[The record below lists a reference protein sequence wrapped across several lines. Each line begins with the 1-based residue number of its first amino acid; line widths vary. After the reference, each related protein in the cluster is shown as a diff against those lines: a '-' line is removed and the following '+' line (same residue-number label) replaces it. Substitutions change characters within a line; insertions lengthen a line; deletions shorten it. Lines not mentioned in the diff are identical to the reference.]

1 MSHRNHYSMLNIL
14 FGKCMFLQRNKDEI
28 VLDFNATN
36 GTKIAQFKISRV
48 HQTSVARTR
57 LNGCHTQDMCPILP
71 KLVLGFEEEAVA
83 VVDQK
88 KKVKAVRLKKEGR
101 RRRTSGG
108 GEEMKT
114 RN

>member
-1 MSHRNHYSMLNIL
+1 SHRNHYSMLNIL
-14 FGKCMFLQRNKDEI
+14 FDKCMFLQRNNDEI
-28 VLDFNATN
+28 VLDFNPTI
-36 GTKIAQFKISRV
+36 GTKIAQISRV

-57 LNGCHTQDMCPILP
+57 LNGCHTQDMRPILP

-83 VVDQK
+83 VADQK
-88 KKVKAVRLKKEGR
+88 KKVKAVRLTKERR

-108 GEEMKT
+108 GEEMKK